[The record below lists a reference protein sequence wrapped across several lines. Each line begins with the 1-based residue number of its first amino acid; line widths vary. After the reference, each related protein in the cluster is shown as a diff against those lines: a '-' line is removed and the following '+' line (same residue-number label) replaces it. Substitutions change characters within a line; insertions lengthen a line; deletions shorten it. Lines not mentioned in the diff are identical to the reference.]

1 MSELR
6 EVFRNAID
14 LNRYSNGVSR
24 RLIRAYNDAVLDAVD
39 QLRGIDELA
48 SPVKAARLRAILAQ
62 LNDSLRTW
70 SGDSIATM
78 TEELQGLAV
87 LQSEFAT
94 EQLQKALPAGAAA
107 TVGTVEISPALG
119 QAIVTTQPTVA
130 GVVNLSDSF
139 ERIAR
144 NAVTFQLTLGQEI
157 SLPNGEV
164 VREAFSKMSERQA
177 ELFSAAVRNG
187 LLEGESVPSIVRR
200 LKGRLTKEQRGSI
213 DTIIAA
219 GGQATS
225 IPNNQIRAIV
235 RTSVN
240 QVAVAADRII
250 AAENPDATAKYR
262 YTATLDSRTSAICRA
277 LDGKVF
283 EHGKGPYP
291 PQHFNC
297 RSRYINIPIGLE
309 KEFEEAREDYGE
321 WLDAQSEAERRKIL
335 GPGRLAMWDGMV
347 KKYGASDAIRK
358 FVAKDGS
365 ELTLD
370 ELRSR
375 GYGSARK

>member
-6 EVFRNAID
+6 EIFRNAID
-14 LNRYSNGVSR
+14 LNRYSNSVSR
-24 RLIRAYNDAVLDAVD
+24 RLIRAYNDVVLDAVD

-70 SGDSIATM
+70 SGESIATM

-87 LQSEFAT
+87 LQSEFAA

-144 NAVTFQLTLGQEI
+144 NAVTFQLTIGQEI

-164 VREAFSKMSERQA
+164 VREAFSKMSDRQA
-177 ELFSAAVRNG
+177 ELFSQAVRNG

-213 DTIIAA
+213 DTVIAA

-240 QVAVAADRII
+240 QVATAADRII
-250 AAENPDATAKYR
+250 AAENPELTAKYR
-262 YTATLDSRTSAICRA
+262 YTATLDSRTTAICRA
-277 LDGKVF
+277 LDGNVF
-283 EHGKGPYP
+283 KHGQGPYP

-297 RSRYINIPIGLE
+297 RSRYVNIPIGLE

-321 WLDAQSEAERRKIL
+321 WLNDQSDAVKRDAL
-335 GPGRLAMWDGMV
+335 GPGRLAMWDGLV
-347 KKYGASDAIRK
+347 KKYGPSDAIRK

-365 ELTLD
+365 ELTLNQ
-370 ELRSR
+370 LRER
-375 GYGSARK
+375 GYGTSSR

>member
-1 MSELR
+1 MTELR

-14 LNRYSNGVSR
+14 LNRYSNSVSR

-48 SPVKAARLRAILAQ
+48 SPVKAARLRSILAQ
-62 LNDSLRTW
+62 LNDSLRSW
-70 SGDSIATM
+70 SGESIATM

-87 LQSEFAT
+87 LQSEFAV
-94 EQLQKALPAGAAA
+94 EQLQKALPAGTAA

-119 QAIVTTQPTVA
+119 QAIVSTEPTMA

-144 NAVTFQLTLGQEI
+144 SPVTFQLTVGQEI
-157 SLPNGEV
+157 SLPNGEI
-164 VREAFSKMSERQA
+164 VRTALEKMSARQA
-177 ELFSAAVRNG
+177 ELFSVAVRNG
-187 LLEGESVPSIVRR
+187 LIEGQSVNAIVRR

-235 RTSVN
+235 RTTVN
-240 QVAVAADRII
+240 QVATAADQII
-250 AAENPDATAKYR
+250 AAENPDLTEKYR
-262 YTATLDSRTSAICRA
+262 YTAVLDSRTSPICRA

-283 EHGKGPYP
+283 VHGKGPLP

-297 RSRYINIPIGLE
+297 RSVYVNIPIGLE
-309 KEFEEAREDYGE
+309 KEFREAREDYGE
-321 WLDAQSEAERRKIL
+321 WLNKQDDATKRQVL
-335 GPGRLAMWDGMV
+335 GPERLALWKGMV
-347 KKYGASDAIRK
+347 KRFGPSDAIRK
-358 FVAKDGS
+358 FVARDGS

-370 ELRSR
+370 QLRKR
-375 GYGSARK
+375 GYGSASK